1 MKITLREKILIPVM
15 ATIALGM
22 LAGFAYSYMATIR
35 AIREEV
41 SRAMVREVRLTAG
54 LMDQWLH
61 ERHTDLFTLSGQ
73 PVLIE
78 ALTETGY
85 YGRSAIKGAD
95 ALLANL
101 ETGYPYYNFLYL
113 VNPDGDLVST
123 SHISTGKRYNVSDR
137 QYFQASINGKEW
149 VSRIVNSRE
158 SGKKVFVVSVPLKAG
173 DKIVGI
179 LAGAVN
185 VSAFKSFFIHNFE
198 LGREGFAYVTENT
211 GRVMAISKD
220 KKDFSNIA
228 AFDFGKVILSSD
240 KGIHTYRH
248 GNQNLLSA
256 YHKLAY
262 KDWTFVLSQS
272 LDEAYKPV
280 RKAGWTILVAAIF
293 LLSLV
298 SLVVIGIFR
307 KMIYQRFDRMLEA
320 IGMVEKGNLK
330 IRIKG
335 GDQHDEIGELSKAF
349 NAMTARLDKTLSDL
363 QLEIRMRKL
372 TEQDLEHHRDNLEKL
387 VTDRTAELVDLQHY
401 LSDIINSMP
410 SIIVGVDNE
419 IRVSQWNLKAEQT
432 INIPQGKALG
442 EDLATLF
449 PHLETHREKIRHA
462 IRHKMVQ
469 QIPKV
474 ARDLGDLGDRRCYE
488 EITVYP
494 LMSRGMEGAVIR
506 IDDVTQRVKLEEL
519 MIQSE
524 KMMSVGGLA
533 AGMAHEIN
541 NPLAGIIQNI
551 QVLKNRLSTDL
562 PKNRQVAD
570 KLGVDLA
577 LISRYMEER
586 GMHTIMDNIMYG
598 GSRAAKIVSNM
609 LSFSRKGTDGSNL
622 VDLTDLMDQTIDLA
636 ENDYDLQKGFDFK
649 EIRVDRRYGAKG
661 LHIRCHPS
669 MLQQV
674 FFNILKNGAQA
685 MASAYT
691 TDKTREPAFTISIE
705 KDKDL
710 ARIEIG
716 DNGPGMDKETRK
728 RIFEPFF
735 TTKEVGVGTGLGMSV
750 SYFII
755 VENHGGTIEV
765 RSDTGKGTTFTVCLP
780 INGK

>member
-1 MKITLREKILIPVM
+1 MKITLREKILIPVV

-22 LAGFAYSYMATIR
+22 IIGLAYSHLATIQ
-35 AIREEV
+35 AIRESV

-61 ERHTDLFTLSGQ
+61 ERHTDLFTWSAQ
-73 PVLIE
+73 SVLTE

-101 ETGYPYYNFLYL
+101 ENGYPYYDFLFV
-113 VNPDGDLVST
+113 VNPAGRLIAT
-123 SHISTGKRYNVSDR
+123 SHPSTGKEYVIADR
-137 QYFQASINGKEW
+137 GYFHASMNGKAW
-149 VSRIVNSRE
+149 ISKIVDSRE
-158 SGKKVFVVSVPLKAG
+158 SGEKVFVVSVPLKSD

-185 VSAFKSFFIHNFE
+185 VSAFKSFFIHNFK
-198 LGREGFAYVTENT
+198 LGQEGFAYVTENT
-211 GRVMAISKD
+211 GQVMAISKD
-220 KKDFSNIA
+220 KKDFSNIS
-228 AFDFGKVILSSD
+228 AFDFGNVILSSD
-240 KGIHTYRH
+240 KGIHTYHH
-248 GNQNLLSA
+248 GNQHLLSA

-272 LDEAYKPV
+272 LDEAFKSAI
-280 RKAGWTILVAAIF
+280 KTGWYTLVAGIV
-293 LLSLV
+293 LLTLV

-320 IGMVEKGNLK
+320 IGMVEKGNLSV
-330 IRIKG
+330 RIKG
-335 GDQHDEIGELSKAF
+335 GDEHDEIGDLSKAF
-349 NAMTARLDKTLSDL
+349 NAMTARLETTLADL
-363 QLEIRMRKL
+363 KLEIRIRKR

-387 VTDRTAELVDLQHY
+387 VSERTAALVDLQNY

-410 SIIVGVDNE
+410 SIIVGVDND

-432 INIPQGKALG
+432 INIPSTKALG
-442 EDLATLF
+442 EHLETLF
-449 PHLETHREKIRHA
+449 PHLESHKQKIRYA
-462 IRHKMVQ
+462 IRHKKVQ
-469 QIPKV
+469 QIPTV
-474 ARDLGDLGDRRCYE
+474 ARNVGDRRCYE

-494 LMSRGMEGAVIR
+494 LMSQGMEGAVIR
-506 IDDVTQRVKLEEL
+506 IDDVTQRVQLEEM

-541 NPLAGIIQNI
+541 NPLAGILQNI
-551 QVLKNRLSTDL
+551 QVLKNRMSTDL

-570 KLGVDLA
+570 KLGIELA
-577 LISRYMEER
+577 LITRYMEER
-586 GMHTIMDNIMYG
+586 GMHTLMENIMHG
-598 GSRAAKIVSNM
+598 GGRAADIVSNM
-609 LSFSRKGTDGSNL
+609 LSFSRKGTFDSNR
-622 VDLTDLMDQTIDLA
+622 VDLAELMDKTIDLA
-636 ENDYDLQKGFDFK
+636 ENDYDLKKRFDFK
-649 EIRVDRRYGAKG
+649 TIKVDRQYGENG
-661 LHIRCHPS
+661 LQIRCHPS

-685 MASAYT
+685 MAAVYA
-691 TDKTREPAFTISIE
+691 TDKTREPAFTISIK
-705 KDKDL
+705 KDNDL
-710 ARIEIG
+710 ARVKIS

-735 TTKEVGVGTGLGMSV
+735 TTKEVGVGTGLGLSV

-765 RSDTGKGTTFTVCLP
+765 ASDSGQGTTFIICLP
-780 INGK
+780 MDGK